1 MYNFGGFSE
10 IWISGWYAP
19 GVTDTDWPISPPF
32 PTPPHHNRR
41 KIIRLSNLSL
51 KIQFW
56 FTHFPTVVALSISKQ
71 EENYQS
77 LQNWYFLCQVIIS
90 IRIEINSH
98 PALKIQLLVI
108 LEAEA
113 GRYQLSSA
121 YLCYMCYFNES
132 KLGDKS
138 HSLFPQRDTTTTQT
152 QFAFAFV
159 CG

>member
-19 GVTDTDWPISPPF
+19 GVTDTDWPISPPS
-32 PTPPHHNRR
+32 PPHH
-41 KIIRLSNLSL
+41 IITGGKLSDSQIFSL

-56 FTHFPTVVALSISKQ
+56 CTNFPTVVALSISKQ

-159 CG
+159 LG